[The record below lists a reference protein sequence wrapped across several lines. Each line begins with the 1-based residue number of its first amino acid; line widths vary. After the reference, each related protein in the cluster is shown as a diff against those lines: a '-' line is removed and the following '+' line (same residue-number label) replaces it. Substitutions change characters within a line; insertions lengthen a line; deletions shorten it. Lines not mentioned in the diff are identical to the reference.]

1 MTKTM
6 TMARPLVRLSLVA
19 VLAVDSAAAADREG
33 WEDLRQPAQAFALED
48 LEGKP
53 LRSADLAGRVV
64 VLDFWATWCGP
75 CIKELPDLAA
85 YHERLRPRSDVLLL
99 SFNVTDD
106 RESLLAFVK
115 EKKIAFPVYPA
126 DALIGP
132 YELAAFPTKLVIDMR
147 QTGPGVVRFR
157 REGAA
162 SVKSLEARVAEL
174 LAESR

>member
-1 MTKTM
+1 MT
-6 TMARPLVRLSLVA
+6 RPLVLLSLLA
-19 VLAVDSAAAADREG
+19 VIAAVDSAAAADREG
-33 WEDLRQPAQAFALED
+33 WEDLRQPAPDFALQD

-53 LRSADLAGRVV
+53 LRSKDLAGKVV

-85 YHERLRPRSDVLLL
+85 YHERLRSRSDVLLL

-106 RESLLAFVK
+106 RESLVAFVK

-147 QTGPGVVRFR
+147 KAGPGAPGVVRFR
-157 REGAA
+157 REGAS

-174 LAESR
+174 LAESP